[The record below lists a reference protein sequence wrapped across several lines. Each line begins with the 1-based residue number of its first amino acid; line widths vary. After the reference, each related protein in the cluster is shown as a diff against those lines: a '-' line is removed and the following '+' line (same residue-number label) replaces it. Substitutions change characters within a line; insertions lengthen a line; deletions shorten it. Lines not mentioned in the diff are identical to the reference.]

1 MEKKRAS
8 PEQKQKKSITYKIK
22 RMKTKFFRCS
32 LMALATTAF
41 LASCSQDEVLN
52 TVPEQNEQTITVT
65 ASSLN
70 FKAADVQTRV
80 SENGVATVFETNDQM
95 GLYVVENYSDTENA
109 KIILRNIPLTYQ
121 DGKWTADR
129 NIYYY
134 KNADYI
140 AYFPYKADL
149 AANIAPTEVETQ
161 IKKTFD
167 DYLTANQTDQSLK
180 ETYRNADLM
189 MAKIEAA
196 DLAAQPEGTKLLN
209 FVLKHQYSMI
219 EVAIPTHKYYYQA
232 GDNQINFDVP
242 MTDFILTV
250 ANSEINPYHLG
261 EGVYRCLVTPGEIN
275 VEGSFTDPKDLR
287 PVEFNNTKATTKSL
301 TAGAYVRYNIGF
313 TNAPD
318 ATRTERN
325 IIGDYFCQDGT
336 IFPSDFQDLPTNV
349 IGIIYAKVGEN
360 DFTAEQAGKYSHY
373 VLSIKERK
381 DINFKVPKEQSPTN
395 DSKVNIAGIPNIDSS
410 NETDFKACLDEM
422 AGFTS
427 TATLNA
433 LSYNITTDL
442 TSNWKGSFA
451 PAGDVAT
458 SGWFIPSMGQ
468 WGKLQEILKSG
479 EVTYAH
485 HSSTPKLTC
494 NTEGQVNTTMVS
506 LLEKLNS
513 SEVSKTFKGCYWS
526 LTQTQEVKDG
536 DKYNSKLYCLDISES
551 KFEVVLQEKT
561 AKRILRPILA
571 F

>member
-1 MEKKRAS
+1 
-8 PEQKQKKSITYKIK
+8 
-22 RMKTKFFRCS
+22 MKTKFFRCS

-70 FKAADVQTRV
+70 FKAADAQTRV
-80 SENGVATVFETNDQM
+80 SENGAATVFETNDQM

-167 DYLTANQTDQSLK
+167 TYLTANQTNQSLK

-196 DLAAQPEGTKLLN
+196 DLAEQPEGTKLLN

-232 GDNQINFDVP
+232 GNNLINFDVP
-242 MTDFILTV
+242 MTRFILKV
-250 ANSEINPYHLG
+250 AGSEINPYHLG

-275 VEGSFTDPKDLR
+275 VEGSFTDPSDQN
-287 PVEFNNTKATTKSL
+287 PVEFDNQRATTKSL
-301 TAGAYVRYNIGF
+301 VAGAYVRYNISF
-313 TNAPD
+313 NNAPD

-373 VLSIKERK
+373 VLSIKERGTM
-381 DINFKVPKEQSPTN
+381 DFKIKGDQT
-395 DSKVNIAGIPNIDSS
+395 DASKVNIAGIPNINSS
-410 NETDFKACLDEM
+410 DETNFRACLDEM

-427 TATLNA
+427 TATLSA
-433 LSYNITTDL
+433 LPYNITTDL
-442 TSNWKGSFA
+442 TNNWKGSFA
-451 PAGDVAT
+451 PAEDVAT

-468 WGKLQEILKSG
+468 WSKLQEILKTG
-479 EVTYAH
+479 EVTYTYN
-485 HSSTPKLTC
+485 SKPKLIC

-506 LLEKLNS
+506 LLEKLNG
-513 SEVSKTFKGCYWS
+513 EGVSKTFNGCYWS
-526 LTQTQEVKDG
+526 LTQTQTEEVDDNGLKS
-536 DKYNSKLYCLDISES
+536 YNSQLYCLDISNK

-561 AKRILRPILA
+561 TKRTLRPILA

>member
-1 MEKKRAS
+1 
-8 PEQKQKKSITYKIK
+8 
-22 RMKTKFFRCS
+22 MKTKFFRCS

-70 FKAADVQTRV
+70 FKAADAQTRV
-80 SENGVATVFETNDQM
+80 SENGAATVFETNDQM

-149 AANIAPTEVETQ
+149 AANIAPAEVETK
-161 IKKTFD
+161 IKETFD
-167 DYLTANQTDQSLK
+167 TYLTNNQTNQSLK

-196 DLAAQPEGTKLLN
+196 DLAAQPEETKQLN

-232 GDNQINFDVP
+232 GNNLINFDVP
-242 MTDFILTV
+242 MTRFILKV
-250 ANSEINPYHLG
+250 AGSEINPYHLG

-275 VEGSFTDPKDLR
+275 VEGSFTDPSDQN
-287 PVEFNNTKATTKSL
+287 PVEFNNQRATTKSL
-301 TAGAYVRYNIGF
+301 VAGAYVRYNISF
-313 TNAPD
+313 NNAPD

-373 VLSIKERK
+373 VLSIKERGSMG
-381 DINFKVPKEQSPTN
+381 FKIKGDQT
-395 DSKVNIAGIPNIDSS
+395 DASKVNIAGIPNINSS
-410 NETDFKACLDEM
+410 DETNFRACLDEM

-427 TATLNA
+427 TATLSA
-433 LSYNITTDL
+433 LPYNITTDL
-442 TSNWKGSFA
+442 TNNWKGSFA
-451 PAGDVAT
+451 PAEDVAT

-468 WGKLQEILKSG
+468 WSKLQEILKTG
-479 EVTYAH
+479 EVTYTYNANNGK
-485 HSSTPKLTC
+485 PKLTYK
-494 NTEGQVNTTMVS
+494 TAGQVNTTMES
-506 LLEKLNS
+506 LLGKINRAD
-513 SEVSKTFKGCYWS
+513 VSKTFNGCYWS
-526 LTQTQEVKDG
+526 LTQTEEVEG
-536 DKYNSKLYCLDISES
+536 NSKLYCLDISSS

-561 AKRILRPILA
+561 TKRTLRPILA

>member
-1 MEKKRAS
+1 
-8 PEQKQKKSITYKIK
+8 
-22 RMKTKFFRCS
+22 MKTKFFRCS
-32 LMALATTAF
+32 LMVLATTAF

-70 FKAADVQTRV
+70 FKAADAQTRV
-80 SENGVATVFETNDQM
+80 SENGAATVFETNDQM

-149 AANIAPTEVETQ
+149 AANIAPTEVETK
-161 IKKTFD
+161 IKGTFD
-167 DYLTANQTDQSLK
+167 AYLTANQTDQSLK

-196 DLAAQPEGTKLLN
+196 DLDAQPEGTKQLN

-232 GDNQINFDVP
+232 GNNQINFDVP

-261 EGVYRCLVTPGEIN
+261 EGVYRCLVTPGDIN
-275 VEGSFTDPKDLR
+275 VKGSFTDPKDLR
-287 PVEFNNTKATTKSL
+287 PVEFNNTSATTKSL

-313 TNAPD
+313 TDAPG
-318 ATRTERN
+318 AIRTERD

-336 IFPSDFQDLPTNV
+336 IFPSHFQALPTNV

-373 VLSIKERK
+373 VLSIKERGTM
-381 DINFKVPKEQSPTN
+381 DFKIKGDQTEA
-395 DSKVNIAGIPNIDSS
+395 SKVNIAGIPNIDSS
-410 NETDFKACLDEM
+410 NETNFIACLDEM

-427 TATLNA
+427 TATLNG

-442 TSNWKGSFA
+442 TNNWKGSFA
-451 PAGDVAT
+451 PAEDVAT
-458 SGWFIPSMGQ
+458 SGWFIPSIGQ
-468 WGKLQEILKSG
+468 WSKLQEILKTE
-479 EVTYAH
+479 EVTYTYNNAG
-485 HSSTPKLTC
+485 PKLTYK
-494 NTEGQVNTTMVS
+494 TTGQVNTTMVS
-506 LLEKLNS
+506 LLEKLNG
-513 SEVSKTFKGCYWS
+513 EGVSKTFNGCYWS
-526 LTQTQEVKDG
+526 LTQTEEVEG
-536 DKYNSKLYCLDISES
+536 NSKLYCLDISNK
-551 KFEVVLQEKT
+551 KFEVVLQDKT
-561 AKRILRPILA
+561 SKRILRPILA

>member
-1 MEKKRAS
+1 
-8 PEQKQKKSITYKIK
+8 
-22 RMKTKFFRCS
+22 MKTKFFRCS

-70 FKAADVQTRV
+70 FKAADAQTRV
-80 SENGVATVFETNDQM
+80 SENGAATVFETNDQM

-189 MAKIEAA
+189 MAKIGAA
-196 DLAAQPEGTKLLN
+196 DLAAQPEGTKQLN

-232 GDNQINFDVP
+232 GNNQINFDVP
-242 MTDFILTV
+242 MTRFILKV
-250 ANSEINPYHLG
+250 AGSEINPYHLG

-287 PVEFNNTKATTKSL
+287 PVEFNNTNATTKSL

-360 DFTAEQAGKYSHY
+360 DFTDEQAGKYSHY
-373 VLSIKERK
+373 VLSIKERGTM
-381 DINFKVPKEQSPTN
+381 DFKIKGDLT
-395 DSKVNIAGIPNIDSS
+395 DASKVNIAGIPNINSS
-410 NETDFKACLDEM
+410 DEINFRACLDEM

-442 TSNWKGSFA
+442 TNNWKGSFA
-451 PAGDVAT
+451 PAEDVAT
-458 SGWFIPSMGQ
+458 SGWFIPSIGQ
-468 WGKLQEILKSG
+468 WSKLQEILKTG
-479 EVTYAH
+479 EVTY
-485 HSSTPKLTC
+485 TYNTKPKLTY
-494 NTEGQVNTTMVS
+494 NTGWQVNTTMVS
-506 LLEKLNS
+506 LLKKLNG
-513 SEVSKTFKGCYWS
+513 EGVSKTFNGCYWS
-526 LTQTQEVKDG
+526 LTQTQTQEVEDENGLKS
-536 DKYNSKLYCLDISES
+536 YHSKLYCLDISDS

-561 AKRILRPILA
+561 TKRTLRPILA

>member
-1 MEKKRAS
+1 
-8 PEQKQKKSITYKIK
+8 
-22 RMKTKFFRCS
+22 MKTKFFRCS
-32 LMALATTAF
+32 LMALATIAF

-70 FKAADVQTRV
+70 FKASDAQTRI
-80 SENGVATVFETNDQM
+80 SENGATTVFEANDQM
-95 GLYVVENYSDTENA
+95 GLYVVENYSDAENA
-109 KIILRNIPLTYQ
+109 KVILRNIPLTYQ

-149 AANIAPTEVETQ
+149 AANIAPAEVETK
-161 IKKTFD
+161 IKETFD
-167 DYLTANQTDQSLK
+167 TYLTANKTDQSLK

-189 MAKIEAA
+189 LAKIGAA
-196 DLAAQPEGTKLLN
+196 DLAAQTEKTKQLN

-232 GDNQINFDVP
+232 GAGNQINFDVP
-242 MTDFILTV
+242 MTDFILKV
-250 ANSEINPYHLG
+250 ASSEINPYHLG

-287 PVEFNNTKATTKSL
+287 PVEFDNTSATTKSL

-313 TNAPD
+313 TDAPD
-318 ATRTERN
+318 ATRTERD

-336 IFPSDFQDLPTNV
+336 IFPSDFQDFPTNV

-373 VLSIKERK
+373 VLSIKERG
-381 DINFKVPKEQSPTN
+381 NMGFKIKGNSQPAEATA
-395 DSKVNIAGIPNIDSS
+395 NIAGIPNYDSS
-410 NETDFKACLDEM
+410 NKENFIQCLTDMD
-422 AGFTS
+422 GFNS
-427 TATLNA
+427 TKTLNT

-442 TSNWKGSFA
+442 ANNWKGSFA
-451 PAGDVAT
+451 PAEGVAT
-458 SGWFIPSMGQ
+458 SGWFIPSIGQ
-468 WGKLQEILKSG
+468 WSKVQEILKEG
-479 EVTYAH
+479 EATYKYAA
-485 HSSTPKLTC
+485 SKLTYD
-494 NTEGQVNTTMVS
+494 NKEAVNIKMES
-506 LLEKLNS
+506 LLGKLKS
-513 SEVSKTFKGCYWS
+513 YRADVSETFNGCYWS
-526 LTQTQEVKDG
+526 LTQAEETG
-536 DKYNSKLYCLDISES
+536 GNSKLYCLDISNT
-551 KFEVVLQEKT
+551 KFEIVLQDKT
-561 AKRILRPILA
+561 SQKRTLRPILA

>member
-70 FKAADVQTRV
+70 FKAADAQTRV
-80 SENGVATVFETNDQM
+80 SENGAATVFETNDQM

-121 DGKWTADR
+121 EGKWTADR

-140 AYFPYKADL
+140 VYFPYKADL

-167 DYLTANQTDQSLK
+167 DYLTANQTNQSLK

-196 DLAAQPEGTKLLN
+196 DLAAQPEGTKQLN

-232 GDNQINFDVP
+232 GDNLINFDVP
-242 MTDFILTV
+242 MTRFILKV
-250 ANSEINPYHLG
+250 AGSEINPYHLG

-275 VEGSFTDPKDLR
+275 VEGSFTDPSDQN
-287 PVEFNNTKATTKSL
+287 PVEFDNQRATTKSL
-301 TAGAYVRYNIGF
+301 VAGAYVRYNISF
-313 TNAPD
+313 NNAPG
-318 ATRTERN
+318 AIRTERN

-373 VLSIKERK
+373 VLSIKERGTM
-381 DINFKVPKEQSPTN
+381 DFKIKGDQT
-395 DSKVNIAGIPNIDSS
+395 DASKVNIAGIPNINSS
-410 NETDFKACLDEM
+410 DETNFRACLDEM

-427 TATLNA
+427 TATLSA
-433 LSYNITTDL
+433 LPYNITTDL
-442 TSNWKGSFA
+442 TNNWKGSFA
-451 PAGDVAT
+451 PAEDVAT

-468 WGKLQEILKSG
+468 WSKLQEILKTE
-479 EVTYAH
+479 EVTY
-485 HSSTPKLTC
+485 TYNNVGPKLTYK
-494 NTEGQVNTTMVS
+494 TTGQVNTTMVS
-506 LLEKLNS
+506 LLEKLNG
-513 SEVSKTFKGCYWS
+513 EGVSKTFNGCYWS
-526 LTQTQEVKDG
+526 LTQTEEVEGK
-536 DKYNSKLYCLDISES
+536 SKLYCLDISSS

-561 AKRILRPILA
+561 TKRTLRPILA

>member
-1 MEKKRAS
+1 
-8 PEQKQKKSITYKIK
+8 
-22 RMKTKFFRCS
+22 MKTKFFRCS

-70 FKAADVQTRV
+70 FKAADAQTRV
-80 SENGVATVFETNDQM
+80 SENGAATVFETNDQM

-149 AANIAPTEVETQ
+149 AVNIAPAEVETK
-161 IKKTFD
+161 IKETFD
-167 DYLTANQTDQSLK
+167 TYFTNNQTNQSLK

-232 GDNQINFDVP
+232 GNNQINFDVP
-242 MTDFILTV
+242 MTRFILKV
-250 ANSEINPYHLG
+250 AGSEINPYHLG

-275 VEGSFTDPKDLR
+275 VEGSFTDPSDQN
-287 PVEFNNTKATTKSL
+287 PVEFNNQSATTKSL
-301 TAGAYVRYNIGF
+301 VAGAYVRYNISF
-313 TNAPD
+313 NNAPG
-318 ATRTERN
+318 AIRTERN

-373 VLSIKERK
+373 VLSIKERGTM
-381 DINFKVPKEQSPTN
+381 DFKIKGDQT
-395 DSKVNIAGIPNIDSS
+395 DASKVNIAEIPNINSS
-410 NETDFKACLDEM
+410 DETNFRACLDEM

-427 TATLNA
+427 TATLNS

-442 TSNWKGSFA
+442 TNNWKGSFA
-451 PAGDVAT
+451 PTEDVAT

-468 WGKLQEILKSG
+468 WSKLQEILKTE
-479 EVTYAH
+479 EVTYTYN
-485 HSSTPKLTC
+485 SNNSKLIC
-494 NTEGQVNTTMVS
+494 NTKGQVNTTMVS
-506 LLEKLNS
+506 LLEKLNG
-513 SEVSKTFKGCYWS
+513 EGVSKTFNGCYWS
-526 LTQTQEVKDG
+526 LTQTQTEEVNDNGLKS
-536 DKYNSKLYCLDISES
+536 YNSQLYCLDISNK
-551 KFEVVLQEKT
+551 KFEVVLQDKT
-561 AKRILRPILA
+561 SKRILRPILA